1 MKSNQS
7 EMDQNVHNEV
17 VLDCEAIE
25 GSKQNYSHQLK
36 EIVTVK
42 LKVRCCNTNEEGRV
56 EFA

>member
-1 MKSNQS
+1 
-7 EMDQNVHNEV
+7 MDQNVHNEV